1 MRAIARKAGLLAG
14 CVGFLLAAGAQ
25 SEVRDLLR
33 DIAGAMA
40 EGNARRVAGFI
51 DPRLRDFA
59 RLERDLTALVEQYEI
74 TTAIDVVRDEGD
86 ERSRALELDWYLQIR
101 TRDLTGVLERRRQA
115 VKCRVEKQGRKWRF
129 VALEPLDFFAPPKP

>member
-1 MRAIARKAGLLAG
+1 MALHRLAPALQHAGQIARADLQ
-14 CVGFLLAAGAQ
+14 VGAQ

-59 RLERDLTALVEQYEI
+59 RLERDLAALVEQYEI

-86 ERSRALELDWYLQIR
+86 ERSRALVSP
-101 TRDLTGVLERRRQA
+101 GVP
-115 VKCRVEKQGRKWRF
+115 VRF
-129 VALEPLDFFAPPKP
+129 VRRPHAARDVERQTVVKGYDENETENRPCN